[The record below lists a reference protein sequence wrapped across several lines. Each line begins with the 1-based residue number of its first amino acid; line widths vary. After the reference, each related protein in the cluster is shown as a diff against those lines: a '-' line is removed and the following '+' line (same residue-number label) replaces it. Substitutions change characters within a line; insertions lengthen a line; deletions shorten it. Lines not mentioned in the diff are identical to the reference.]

1 VVSELLAG
9 GRSDVR
15 IAANLRGAAIAGAAA
30 DGALHQ
36 AIFRALDPS
45 QQGWPADG
53 APHRIALPGAR
64 AVVRIVDQ
72 GGLIN
77 PNTAS
82 DQLLSALLQ
91 KVGADARTARALGA
105 AIADWRFPSAEP
117 RAFGAK
123 APQYRAAG
131 RAYGPPGA
139 PFESRDELRLVL
151 GMTPALYARLR
162 SHLSVWWEGA
172 PDPALADPTV
182 ARALAAVG
190 AGSPG
195 VQPVRVVAITAA
207 ATASGGARFVR
218 RAVVRLD
225 PTGRTGLFRILTW
238 RQG

>member
-1 VVSELLAG
+1 
-9 GRSDVR
+9 
-15 IAANLRGAAIAGAAA
+15 LRGAAIAGAAA

-45 QQGWPADG
+45 RQGWPADG

-172 PDPALADPTV
+172 PDPALADPMV

-190 AGSPG
+190 AGRPG